1 MIVFSLSLIL
11 ANKMKFNFLNNA
23 TLCFSVF
30 RAVFGILIVEQI
42 LSLSPYV
49 YDLQNS
55 HIVLHYPN
63 LQFIE
68 AYSVL
73 LVDVL
78 KHTSIIGAV
87 LLALGI
93 LPRLGALLFML
104 AFGYLFL
111 IDMSWYN
118 NHYYLWCLLAFLFV
132 VVDTHNSY
140 SIIDVFKKDTSKKIS
155 GIAIQSFK
163 ILISIVYLYAAIVK
177 INPDWLQGY
186 PATLWFQNR
195 GYANPNLYG
204 TALSYA
210 GLFYDLL
217 MPFLLWTLPRKI
229 WVAIPYFAFHISNNF
244 MFNIGMFPFVM
255 MAAWLLFAMPN
266 LQFSKLVHQFKTAI
280 ELQIV
285 RMCIILFFIVFNIVF
300 PLRFLLYEGRTS
312 WHRQGYYFSWRMML
326 DNYEI
331 AEFNFL
337 VKLPTLNKEYNVD
350 FKQLMTFRQFDNI
363 YNDPY
368 CLWYVSQI
376 LKEDAIKK
384 YNEPNPEVY
393 TTSLILLNQHPK
405 RYLINPRLNLA
416 NKEYKVLKNNWFIN
430 I

>member
-1 MIVFSLSLIL
+1 MTKNINIKKYINSTTLFSL
-11 ANKMKFNFLNNA
+11 
-23 TLCFSVF
+23 F
-30 RAVFGILIVEQI
+30 RFVFGILMIEQV
-42 LSLSPYV
+42 LSLVPFV
-49 YDLQNS
+49 FDLQNS

-68 AYSVL
+68 AYSIL
-73 LVDVL
+73 LIDIL
-78 KHTSIIGAV
+78 KYTSILGAV

-93 LPRLGALLFML
+93 FPRIGACLFML

-140 SIIDVFKKDTSKKIS
+140 SIIDVFKRDSNKQISK
-155 GIAIQSFK
+155 IAIQSSK

-195 GYANPNLYG
+195 GYENPNLYG
-204 TALSYA
+204 MAMSYA

-217 MPFLLWTLPRKI
+217 MPFLLWTFPRKV
-229 WVAIPYFAFHISNNF
+229 WVAIPYFAFHITNSF

-255 MAAWLLFAMPN
+255 MAAWLLFAIPN
-266 LQFSKLVHQFKTAI
+266 LQFSTLFADIKNTMRVQTT
-280 ELQIV
+280 
-285 RMCIILFFIVFNIVF
+285 RMSLLILFILFNIIF

-326 DNYEI
+326 DMTKSKDYLFKVVIPSKNIRYI
-331 AEFNFL
+331 
-337 VKLPTLNKEYNVD
+337 VDIKSIMNK
-350 FKQLMTFRQFDNI
+350 RQYANS
-363 YNDPY
+363 YKDPY
-368 CLWYVSQI
+368 MIWYIAQSLVN
-376 LKEDAIKK
+376 DATKIYDINK
-384 YNEPNPEVY
+384 NTVEVY
-393 TTSLILLNQHPK
+393 NFSKVKLNQHPFMLLVDK
-405 RYLINPRLNLA
+405 SFDLSTS
-416 NKEYKVLKNNWFIN
+416 KYKVLSNNKFIN